1 MGGGFS
7 KKKKKAF
14 EAIEDKYETIEE
26 VQDALKEAGLHS
38 SNLILGLD
46 YTESNHYTGINTFDG
61 RCLHDISP
69 DRLNPYQSVITIV
82 GRTLEPFDDDKLIP
96 CYGFGDSTTKD
107 KGVFKFY
114 DDRDCYRFTE
124 VLQRYNEVTPTL
136 TLSGPTNFAPL
147 IHQAVEI
154 VKKEKTYHILVIIA
168 DGQVVNKKETTQ
180 AILAA
185 CEHPLSIIMV
195 GVGDGPWDMMKEF
208 DDGLPKR
215 KFDNVRISALLLPL
229 PLSLSLFP
237 LLSLTHTHTFSLPS
251 PLHQFQFVNYHEVTA
266 NAKFPEPAF
275 AIAAL
280 QEIPDQYKE
289 IRKLNLVQEEPE
301 EVPGKPGRRNTV
313 RKESL
318 SEELAR
324 RTTEHFGRDDIVEE
338 DVHPY
343 DPSKDD
349 VKKKTEA
356 GEGAQGESAAPANK
370 ETEHAGDQAPAA
382 APAPAAAAAQGEIA
396 ATENT
401 PEGAAGNEGNN
412 NSNSNTGTDATQ
424 GNGDAKSPATNKGTA
439 VPSS

>member
-1 MGGGFS
+1 
-7 KKKKKAF
+7 
-14 EAIEDKYETIEE
+14 
-26 VQDALKEAGLHS
+26 
-38 SNLILGLD
+38 
-46 YTESNHYTGINTFDG
+46 
-61 RCLHDISP
+61 
-69 DRLNPYQSVITIV
+69 
-82 GRTLEPFDDDKLIP
+82 
-96 CYGFGDSTTKD
+96 
-107 KGVFKFY
+107 
-114 DDRDCYRFTE
+114 
-124 VLQRYNEVTPTL
+124 
-136 TLSGPTNFAPL
+136 
-147 IHQAVEI
+147 
-154 VKKEKTYHILVIIA
+154 
-168 DGQVVNKKETTQ
+168 
-180 AILAA
+180 
-185 CEHPLSIIMV
+185 MV

-215 KFDNVRISALLLPL
+215 KFDN
-229 PLSLSLFP
+229 
-237 LLSLTHTHTFSLPS
+237 
-251 PLHQFQFVNYHEVTA
+251 FQFVNYHEVTA